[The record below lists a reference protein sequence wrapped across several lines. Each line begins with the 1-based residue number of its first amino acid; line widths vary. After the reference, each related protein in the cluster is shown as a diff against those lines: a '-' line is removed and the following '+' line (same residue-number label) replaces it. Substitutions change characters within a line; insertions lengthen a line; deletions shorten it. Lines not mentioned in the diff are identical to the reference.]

1 MKEHEIRRADMLGF
15 SDGANIAL
23 LFTIR
28 HPERV
33 NRLILNGANLNPGGL
48 KTSVR
53 FSLMKEYRAARAA
66 ADESEAANR
75 KMELL
80 RLMVKEPNIPVNELK
95 EVRVPTLVIVGED
108 DMIKKSHS
116 RKIYKKLPAAK
127 LVTIPGNHFIANENY
142 DLFNLEVV
150 NFLEENRKTE
160 NRKKGAS

>member
-1 MKEHEIRRADMLGF
+1 MVLQPRKPGCSAKWTWGVPPGK
-15 SDGANIAL
+15 DG
-23 LFTIR
+23 
-28 HPERV
+28 
-33 NRLILNGANLNPGGL
+33 PGPA
-48 KTSVR
+48 S
-53 FSLMKEYRAARAA
+53 SLMKVLERA

>member
-1 MKEHEIRRADMLGF
+1 
-15 SDGANIAL
+15 
-23 LFTIR
+23 
-28 HPERV
+28 
-33 NRLILNGANLNPGGL
+33 
-48 KTSVR
+48 
-53 FSLMKEYRAARAA
+53 MKEYRAVRAA